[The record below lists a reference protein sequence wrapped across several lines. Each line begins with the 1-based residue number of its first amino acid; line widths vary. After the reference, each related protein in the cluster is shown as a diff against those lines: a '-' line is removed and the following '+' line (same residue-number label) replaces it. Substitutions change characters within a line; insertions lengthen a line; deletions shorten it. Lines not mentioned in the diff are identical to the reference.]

1 MGTELLEKEDASMN
15 ARNVNSVS
23 CVNATSMSGKASAVF
38 FASVRLVLAGAFLRR
53 WSLFEARFPCG
64 EGRPWETE
72 KAGLEA
78 VQSLL
83 RAVV

>member
-38 FASVRLVLAGAFLRR
+38 FAYVNAFRFYSFGVFYYFYFGVLKKYPQRTCHGVA
-53 WSLFEARFPCG
+53 
-64 EGRPWETE
+64 
-72 KAGLEA
+72 
-78 VQSLL
+78 
-83 RAVV
+83 